1 MMMLITDEI
10 RRLRMAKS
18 FSQDYMAEKLGITQQ
33 AYSKIENQISEASIS
48 RLQQICEILDVPLPK
63 LLGLDEETLGTG
75 EEDNL
80 TPSERKVYHEIIVN
94 QQHIIEKQE
103 ETIRSISAS
112 LVMMQTGVKFSD

>member
-1 MMMLITDEI
+1 MLIADEI

-48 RLQQICEILDVPLPK
+48 RLQQICEILGVPLPQ
-63 LLGLDEETLGTG
+63 LLGLDEEVVDSETG
-75 EEDNL
+75 ETL
-80 TPSERKVYHEIIVN
+80 KLSERKLYHEIIVN
-94 QQHIIEKQE
+94 QQNIIEKQE

-112 LVMMQTGVKFSD
+112 LVMMQTGVKFGD